1 MLGRM
6 QQQMEIKL
14 AEVWAERAPN
24 LPFSSANELAILA
37 SIIEKET
44 GLDEER
50 DLVASVFI
58 NRLRKICRFSL
69 TRQWPTAC
77 LMQMV

>member
-1 MLGRM
+1 M

-14 AEVWAERAPN
+14 AEVWVRTVLN

-69 TRQWPTAC
+69 TRQCLTVC